1 MNQGLRVFSKSKPVE
16 SRVST
21 GKPTFRKDDSF
32 LTKIFLSEF
41 LFDFLGALKIRL
53 GRAPAI

>member
-1 MNQGLRVFSKSKPVE
+1 MFSKSKPVE

-32 LTKIFLSEF
+32 LTKIFLSKF
-41 LFDFLGALKIRL
+41 LFDFSGALKIRL

>member
-1 MNQGLRVFSKSKPVE
+1 MFSKSKPVE

-21 GKPTFRKDDSF
+21 GKPTFRKDDPFS
-32 LTKIFLSEF
+32 TQMFLSEF
-41 LFDFLGALKIRL
+41 LFDFLGALKTRL